1 VELFDEGHYP
11 WLGTGDLDEWTQAFH
26 IPGGEGNVVFPTQV
40 KNSLEAYIAVQVAM
54 QFYEGESGVNQ
65 KLAELSR
72 DGVITRSVFVNDAID
87 NISIRRG
94 NLHDL
99 KTDIEQAQFHRI
111 GRSPFAHGC
120 EFNKTFIGDI
130 RCGVKSKS
138 IHLVHRE
145 FVLGIHHE
153 AFGGDINEMPDGFI
167 RGGIHDQHV
176 VCDALSFQLPAIVGA
191 NLFHSHS
198 LSVPIV

>member
-1 VELFDEGHYP
+1 VELFDEGHHP
-11 WLGTGDLDEWTQAFH
+11 WLGTGDLDIWTQTFQV
-26 IPGGEGNVVFPTQV
+26 PSGEENVVFPTQV
-40 KNSLEAYIAVQVAM
+40 KDGLETYIAVQVAM
-54 QFYEGESGVNQ
+54 QFYEGKSGVDQ
-65 KLAELSR
+65 KLEELSR
-72 DGVITRSVFVNDAID
+72 EGFITRSVFVNDAID
-87 NISIRRG
+87 NISVRRG

-99 KTDIEQAQFHRI
+99 KTNIEQAKFHCIR
-111 GRSPFAHGC
+111 RSPFAHGR
-120 EFNKTFIGDI
+120 ELNKTFIGDI
-130 RCGVKSKS
+130 RCGVQSKS
-138 IHLVHRE
+138 IYLVHRE

-153 AFGGDINEMPDGFI
+153 TFGGDIYEMPDGFI